1 MKTQKN
7 GKISDL
13 RKQKAPII
21 RTSDILKEV
30 YPLSGEMALDRI
42 LREDNPR
49 ELIRGLPHEDFFW
62 LVKKVGD
69 NDCLTLLEL
78 ASQDQ
83 WQYLLDL
90 EMWRKDRLNPD
101 QAFQWLERLKQADP
115 DGLARWLFGEGQA
128 FANFYF
134 FKSIQLVIKEEEE
147 EVFQPDEDFV
157 AFDGVFYF
165 RVLDKRHRE
174 TIENIL
180 RAMAE
185 YDLERYQAMLLG
197 LAGVLPAEIEEDMY
211 RMRNIRMAEHGFL
224 PFDEAFSIYAPL
236 DAGTISTG
244 DPGEKAHILTD
255 DKERSLVPL
264 SPLYHAGGPNLLTEA
279 FSRVILTDDK
289 ERSLVP
295 LSPLYHAGGPNLLT
309 EAFSRVTDSVLLDRM
324 RLEFAGLCNQILS
337 ADGIWADD
345 LEVLIKTCRK
355 AAGYLNL
362 TLEKLCGED
371 LDSAGRLL
379 RDQSL
384 VSVFRVGFGLA
395 LKLKWEAETWLKKSW
410 FYARNLEFGFWG
422 EDWGGTLT
430 GLLEDK
436 PRFYMGLKEGEEYKD
451 FEELTELDACARL
464 INRLRVLDRLLA
476 RLTGLCPLDEAVIQE
491 SRLTF
496 HKLLFNFWARQVLKL
511 EPCFSGISLAQAK
524 EFFGHIRAGKEV
536 PPYPIPEFRQKFV
549 RDFMALDPFLEA
561 EDAEALKETLSLVW
575 EEFGEE
581 YQWVSSNDLDGR
593 FTKFIRIMS

>member
-1 MKTQKN
+1 
-7 GKISDL
+7 
-13 RKQKAPII
+13 
-21 RTSDILKEV
+21 
-30 YPLSGEMALDRI
+30 
-42 LREDNPR
+42 
-49 ELIRGLPHEDFFW
+49 EL
-62 LVKKVGD
+62 
-69 NDCLTLLEL
+69 
-78 ASQDQ
+78 
-83 WQYLLDL
+83 
-90 EMWRKDRLNPD
+90 WRKDRLNTD
-101 QAFQWLERLKQADP
+101 RAFQWLERFKQADP
-115 DGLARWLFGEGQA
+115 DKLAMWLFGEGQA
-128 FANFYF
+128 FAYLYF
-134 FKSIQLVIKEEEE
+134 FNSIQVVIKEEEE
-147 EVFQPDEDFV
+147 DFQPDENFI

-174 TIENIL
+174 TIEDIL
-180 RAMAE
+180 RAMAG
-185 YDLERYQAMLLG
+185 YDLERYQAVLLG
-197 LAGVLPAEIEEDMY
+197 LAGVLPAESEEEMY
-211 RMRNIRMAEHGFL
+211 RIRNIRLAEHGFL

-244 DPGEKAHILTD
+244 DPGEKAH
-255 DKERSLVPL
+255 
-264 SPLYHAGGPNLLTEA
+264 
-279 FSRVILTDDK
+279 ILTDDK

-410 FYARNLEFGFWG
+410 FYARNLEFSFWG

>member
-7 GKISDL
+7 GKVSHL
-13 RKQKAPII
+13 REQKSHDSRAL
-21 RTSDILKEV
+21 DILKEV
-30 YPLSGEMALDRI
+30 YPLSGQMVLDRI

-49 ELIRGLPHEDFFW
+49 ELIHGLPQEDFFW

-69 NDCLTLLEL
+69 NDCLSLLEM

-90 EMWRKDRLNPD
+90 ELWRKDRLNPD

-115 DGLARWLFGEGQA
+115 DKLAVWLFGQGQA
-128 FANFYF
+128 FAHFYF
-134 FKSIQLVIKEEEE
+134 FKSIQVVIKEEEE
-147 EVFQPDEDFV
+147 IFQLDDDFV

-197 LAGVLPAEIEEDMY
+197 FAGVIPAEIEEDMY
-211 RMRNIRMAEHGFL
+211 RMRNSRMAEHGFL
-224 PFDEAFSIYAPL
+224 PFDEALSVYAPL

-244 DPGEKAHILTD
+244 EPGEETHIFTD
-255 DKERSLVPL
+255 EKGRSLVPL

-279 FSRVILTDDK
+279 FSRI
-289 ERSLVP
+289 
-295 LSPLYHAGGPNLLT
+295 
-309 EAFSRVTDSVLLDRM
+309 TDSMLLDRI

-337 ADGIWADD
+337 ADGIRADD
-345 LEVLIKTCRK
+345 IEVLIKTCRK

-371 LDSAGRLL
+371 LSSAGRLL

-395 LKLKWEAETWLKKSW
+395 LKLKWEAEAWLKKSW

-422 EDWGGTLT
+422 EAWGYTLK
-430 GLLEDK
+430 GLLKDK
-436 PRFYMGLKEGEEYKD
+436 PRFYVGLKEGEEYKD
-451 FEELTELDACARL
+451 FEGLTELDACARL
-464 INRLRVLDRLLA
+464 INRLRALDRLLA
-476 RLTGLCPLDEAVIQE
+476 RLTGLYPLDETVIQIP
-491 SRLTF
+491 RLTF
-496 HKLLFNFWARQVLKL
+496 HGLLFNLWARHLLKL
-511 EPCFSGISLAQAK
+511 EPCFSGISLEQAR
-524 EFFGHIRAGKEV
+524 EFFGHIRARKEV
-536 PPYPIPEFRQKFV
+536 PPYRISEFKQKFV
-549 RDFMALDPFLEA
+549 GDFMALYSSLED
-561 EDAEALKETLSLVW
+561 EDAKTLKETLSLVW

-581 YQWVSSNDLDGR
+581 YQWVSTSDLDRR
-593 FTKFIRIMS
+593 FTKFIRITS